1 LEHASDL
8 GFILSGRGRGQ
19 RFRFDLRY
27 CLIHW
32 MFGLHHL
39 TNTQMDL
46 VLEPLLVLLG
56 LVLLWFAITLELRDT
71 K

>member
-1 LEHASDL
+1 
-8 GFILSGRGRGQ
+8 
-19 RFRFDLRY
+19 
-27 CLIHW
+27 

-56 LVLLWFAITLELRDT
+56 LVLLWFAITLELRDI